1 MRMDDDPEIRALRKT
16 DSLVSHSFRNT
27 FIINCTRV
35 PKEVLLKKNK
45 NYMAFKTRRVS
56 HRSQYS
62 VYAHNAL

>member
-1 MRMDDDPEIRALRKT
+1 MRTDDEYPEIRALRET
-16 DSLVSHSFRNT
+16 GSLVSHSFRNT
-27 FIINCTRV
+27 FILRV

-45 NYMAFKTRRVS
+45 NYMPFKTRRVS